1 MYSALEVFVYLFLF
15 RYIRLI
21 INVISHWTFKPIPP
35 PDDPTYTSQDVTV
48 IIPSIT
54 GDGDELRETIRGC
67 LNANPFEVILVTVD
81 ANLKRAYAM
90 AAAIHSKK
98 IRVLSVTQANKRRQM
113 SRAIPEVLTSIT
125 VFADDDVIW
134 PPKVLKWM
142 LAPFEDPKMGGV
154 GTNQSLRRG
163 ENLSFTGWVWDY
175 LGSIYLRRRNFDI
188 SACTHMDGG
197 LPCLSGRTV
206 AYRTHILQDPD
217 FTFDFTNE
225 TWRSYQL
232 NADDDN
238 FITRW
243 MVSHHWKTYV
253 QYHKECEVQTTLE
266 RGPKYIKQCL
276 RWLRSNWR
284 SNLTS
289 MFVERG
295 VWRQQ
300 PWSTYAVQQTTLTGW
315 PLLIDSALVC
325 LCWRITRPYTLDEK
339 VFYRG
344 LLIAWIIFSKIV
356 KNLEHYVRYPVDLLL
371 LPIGIGFAYLHGS
384 VLKLYALFTLDVTA
398 WGSRDGADNDDASR
412 MIRIHPGA
420 GSSSLRK
427 AMAY

>member
-15 RYIRLI
+15 RYVRLI

-48 IIPSIT
+48 IIPSIA
-54 GDGDELRETIRGC
+54 GDGDELQETIRGC
-67 LNANPFEVILVTVD
+67 LSANPFEVILVTVD

-125 VFADDDVIW
+125 VFADDD
-134 PPKVLKWM
+134 
-142 LAPFEDPKMGGV
+142 DP
-154 GTNQSLRRG
+154 
-163 ENLSFTGWVWDY
+163 E
-175 LGSIYLRRRNFDI
+175 
-188 SACTHMDGG
+188 
-197 LPCLSGRTV
+197 
-206 AYRTHILQDPD
+206 
-217 FTFDFTNE
+217 FTFGFTNE

-266 RGPKYIKQCL
+266 RGPKYMKQCL

-289 MFVERG
+289 MFVERD

-315 PLLIDSALVC
+315 PLLIDSALVY
-325 LCWRITRPYTLDEK
+325 LCWRITRPYTHDEK
-339 VFYRG
+339 MFYRG

-356 KNLEHYVRYPVDLLL
+356 KNLEHYVRHPVDLLL

-398 WGSRDGADNDDASR
+398 WGSRDGADNDDATR
-412 MIRIHPGA
+412 MIRIHPDA
-420 GSSSLRK
+420 GSSLLRK